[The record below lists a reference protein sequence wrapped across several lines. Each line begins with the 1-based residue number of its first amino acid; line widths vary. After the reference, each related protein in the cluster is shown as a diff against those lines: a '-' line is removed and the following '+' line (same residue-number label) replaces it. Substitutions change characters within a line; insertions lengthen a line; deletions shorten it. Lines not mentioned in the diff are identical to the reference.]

1 MVASSGGFIWGP
13 VPIAMGLVPWFELL
27 HPENKRIKPE
37 TTIKLLKENLK

>member
-1 MVASSGGFIWGP
+1 MAILSGGLVWGP
-13 VPIAMGLVPWFELL
+13 VPRAMGLVPWFELL